1 MNLIQV
7 HRMSTISYC
16 AILVPNTILIYDHL
30 ATLTE
35 EISSVWCRPKALS
48 AMLFLLNRYVALLGN
63 VYGLIGDTLPA
74 SVEVLYSIIQL
85 TWQAHDSFYTQSCPT
100 YILSRQVLVY
110 LQGCIVC
117 LILTLRTYA
126 LYGRSK
132 WLLSSLVIIILTFMV
147 GAAAETFGPYSST
160 VTNLPEGDCYQ
171 TYTAETTIRLA
182 VAWEALSV
190 YEFLIFVL
198 TVSRI
203 FQIRRLLRLSLT
215 SSRRNIVAV
224 MFQDGAMY
232 FGAMTLFNIPN
243 ILTYYRGS
251 GITRG
256 SLSTFT
262 SCMSVI
268 LISRLMLNLH
278 KSIDAG
284 ILSAPTW
291 DDDNSLPILTTRV
304 DVQSTNSSHYW

>member
-1 MNLIQV
+1 MNIIQAY
-7 HRMSTISYC
+7 RMSMISYF

-30 ATLTE
+30 ATLAE
-35 EISSVWCRPKALS
+35 EISSIWCRPKALS
-48 AMLFLLNRYVALLGN
+48 AVLFLLNRYVALLGN
-63 VYGLIGDTLPA
+63 VYGLIGDSLPA
-74 SVEVLYSIIQL
+74 SVV
-85 TWQAHDSFYTQSCPT
+85 SCPT
-100 YILSRQVLVY
+100 YILSRQVLVFS
-110 LQGCIVC
+110 QGCIVY

-132 WLLSSLVIIILTFMV
+132 WLLVSLVFIILTFMV
-147 GAAAETFGPYSST
+147 GAAAETFGRYSST
-160 VTNLPEGDCYQ
+160 VTNLPRGGCYQ
-171 TYTAETTIRLA
+171 TYTTETTVRLA

-203 FQIRRLLRLSLT
+203 FQIRRLLQLSLT
-215 SSRRNIVAV
+215 SSRKNIVAV
-224 MFQDGAMY
+224 MFQDGALY

-243 ILTYYRGS
+243 ILTYYYGS
-251 GITRG
+251 GVTRG

-262 SCMSVI
+262 SCMSVT

-278 KSIDAG
+278 ESIDAG

-291 DDDNSLPILTTRV
+291 DDDDSLPVLTTRF

>member
-1 MNLIQV
+1 MNLIQAY
-7 HRMSTISYC
+7 RMSTISYC

-35 EISSVWCRPKALS
+35 EISSIWCRPKALS

-74 SVEVLYSIIQL
+74 SVE
-85 TWQAHDSFYTQSCPT
+85 SCPT

-160 VTNLPEGDCYQ
+160 VTNLPEGNCYQ

-262 SCMSVI
+262 SCMSVT

-284 ILSAPTW
+284 ILSTPTW
-291 DDDNSLPILTTRV
+291 DDDNSLPVLTTRV